1 MFKAVIKGET
11 FKSLV
16 YIVSTIVDEAKITV
30 SPEGL
35 SIKAIDAGRI
45 ALLDIKVTPD
55 AFLSFE
61 ADMDEIGLDLEK
73 VKVLLKLADASDDIY
88 MEHDA
93 DQGRLVFRIGNIVR
107 RMSLVDTASMGDP
120 KVPALE
126 IPDHVVLT
134 ADVLKKGIKASESIA
149 DHISLKADP
158 DGFEVSCQ
166 GDTDYVSLRV
176 PASDLVTFE
185 VSKEIKSMYN
195 LDFFSNIVKVIPDK
209 TEVDVHLESDF
220 PVQLLFGLAEG
231 AIAVTYLLAP
241 RVESE

>member
-16 YIVSTIVDEAKITV
+16 YIVSTIVDEAKVTV

-88 MEHDA
+88 MEHDP

-120 KVPALE
+120 KVPSLD

-134 ADVLKKGIKASESIA
+134 ADVLKKGIRASESIA
-149 DHISLKADP
+149 DHITLKADP
-158 DGFEVSCQ
+158 EGFEVSCQ

-176 PASDLVTFE
+176 PASDLAKFE

-209 TEVDVHLESDF
+209 TEVDVHLESDW
-220 PVQLLFGLAEG
+220 PVQLLFGLADG